1 MTYRTRR
8 ITKAL
13 QTYDRFLYAKEDEK
27 AIRIFR
33 KCKEYRLEHID
44 VNTPVFNSIRNDYL
58 VMSLTDTWGVKGK
71 SVDWGI
77 EPIMARIKALDLW
90 NNDNLFSQFFKD
102 EEKDKESRER
112 DFRNNTESFLYDFR
126 SQFAKAT
133 NDVNTSSLSKFDKRR
148 NGDKR
153 LWQS

>member
-1 MTYRTRR
+1 MTYRARR

-13 QTYDRFLYAKEDEK
+13 QIYDYMLYAKEDNS
-27 AIRIFR
+27 AIRIYR
-33 KCKEYRLEHID
+33 KCTEFRLEQID
-44 VNTPVFNSIRNDYL
+44 VNIPVWNMVRNDHL
-58 VMSLTDTWGVKGK
+58 VMSLTDTWGVRGK
-71 SVDWGI
+71 PVDWGI

-90 NNDNLFSQFFKD
+90 NNDNLSTQFFKD

-112 DFRNNTESFLYDFR
+112 DFRNNTEAFLYDFR